1 MALTAIPASDP
12 QYRRMQL
19 RLRTLWSL
27 YAGDLAGV
35 VFLVAVICLYLSPA
49 IKDGAGFGPADLGR
63 HLSLLTRLAHAT
75 RAPRGIINGDIVTQG
90 AAWNTLDWELVHHG
104 QFPLWNDLSGTGLP
118 QFLNFESAPLAL
130 PTLIGYLVP
139 LRFAYLVTVAMKLL
153 IAGTGTYLTSRLL
166 GLRPLSAT
174 FAGTTAMLSGAF
186 AGWLGWAISG
196 PLAWAGWLLAAGILL
211 YRAKPGDRAKWYGL
225 LALSV
230 AFSIYG
236 GFPEVY
242 VLMAGA
248 FGLLFGFAGIARR
261 LNGNRI
267 DWAGVRR
274 LGIGLGIGLALAM
287 PLWLPGIQTLR
298 GSVRNSE
305 GASVGLS
312 FHALTLLVAQGY
324 DGLPF
329 ATKAF
334 PNGTFFGSSNY
345 YETAAYVGVIALVLA
360 STAIIVWWRRPI
372 VVGLTASAVGALLVA
387 YQIGSG
393 APIQHLIADLGL
405 GSVAPQRILAML
417 GFAIALLA
425 GLGLEVLLRHWCE
438 PRTKIAFAI
447 SVGIMV
453 VVLTVLWDR
462 SSIGAVA
469 LPGGHLTASQA
480 TALRQRSLY
489 WPTAE
494 VLGLLVMAL
503 LLQLHQHTHQRLGTR
518 NARRVRSAMGVL
530 VAAQAG
536 FLVVAGVGI
545 NSYEPTTYPVTPA
558 VKALKRLVGTSLVGL
573 DSVKQPC
580 TPGET
585 ATSCALFQWDG
596 IGLYP
601 EMNLA
606 YGIAEFAMYDPV
618 IPHAFLNAYPAPH
631 VNSYQTG
638 ANLFSPIVNSASLAR
653 AYGIGYLIVQS
664 PLPIPK
670 GTQLVGTVTA
680 SGLAL
685 NVVRVLGS
693 HRFSFAKPTATTK
706 GQAVTTQS
714 RAHQRSDIVNTTSHP
729 NDARYVVDVRAP
741 RRQKLMIRITDVP
754 GWHATANG
762 HPIAIHRATGD
773 LMSATVPA
781 GTRVIEITY
790 GPALLGVGEL
800 FAFTGLLGLAL
811 YRLLETLRRRS
822 TVKQGR

>member
-12 QYRRMQL
+12 QHRRMQL

-27 YAGDLAGV
+27 YAGDLAGI
-35 VFLVAVICLYLSPA
+35 VFLVIVICLYLSPT
-49 IKDGAGFGPADLGR
+49 IKDGTGFGPADLGR

-166 GLRPLSAT
+166 GLRPLSAS

-211 YRAKPGDRAKWYGL
+211 YRAKPGDRAKWYAL

-345 YETAAYVGVIALVLA
+345 YETAA
-360 STAIIVWWRRPI
+360 
-372 VVGLTASAVGALLVA
+372 
-387 YQIGSG
+387 
-393 APIQHLIADLGL
+393 
-405 GSVAPQRILAML
+405 
-417 GFAIALLA
+417 
-425 GLGLEVLLRHWCE
+425 
-438 PRTKIAFAI
+438 
-447 SVGIMV
+447 
-453 VVLTVLWDR
+453 
-462 SSIGAVA
+462 
-469 LPGGHLTASQA
+469 
-480 TALRQRSLY
+480 
-489 WPTAE
+489 
-494 VLGLLVMAL
+494 
-503 LLQLHQHTHQRLGTR
+503 
-518 NARRVRSAMGVL
+518 
-530 VAAQAG
+530 
-536 FLVVAGVGI
+536 
-545 NSYEPTTYPVTPA
+545 
-558 VKALKRLVGTSLVGL
+558 
-573 DSVKQPC
+573 
-580 TPGET
+580 
-585 ATSCALFQWDG
+585 
-596 IGLYP
+596 
-601 EMNLA
+601 
-606 YGIAEFAMYDPV
+606 
-618 IPHAFLNAYPAPH
+618 
-631 VNSYQTG
+631 
-638 ANLFSPIVNSASLAR
+638 
-653 AYGIGYLIVQS
+653 
-664 PLPIPK
+664 
-670 GTQLVGTVTA
+670 
-680 SGLAL
+680 
-685 NVVRVLGS
+685 
-693 HRFSFAKPTATTK
+693 
-706 GQAVTTQS
+706 
-714 RAHQRSDIVNTTSHP
+714 
-729 NDARYVVDVRAP
+729 
-741 RRQKLMIRITDVP
+741 
-754 GWHATANG
+754 
-762 HPIAIHRATGD
+762 
-773 LMSATVPA
+773 
-781 GTRVIEITY
+781 
-790 GPALLGVGEL
+790 
-800 FAFTGLLGLAL
+800 
-811 YRLLETLRRRS
+811 
-822 TVKQGR
+822 